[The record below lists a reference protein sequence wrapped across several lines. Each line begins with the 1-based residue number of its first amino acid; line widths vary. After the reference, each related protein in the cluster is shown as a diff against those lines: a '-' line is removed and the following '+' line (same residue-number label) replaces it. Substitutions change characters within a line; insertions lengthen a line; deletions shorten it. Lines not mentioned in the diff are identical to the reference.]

1 MLVALLSLRTESWK
15 QTIRKIWKKATD
27 RNASS
32 STTWC
37 TIYKTQKPSMSYSAW
52 IDMHRVGLS
61 YLSKSCTPPA
71 FNILYIQSG
80 GGCYTADACQR
91 ETSRVMMPA
100 AFLSLLTADLVALAS
115 ETRISMC
122 GVAGIVS

>member
-1 MLVALLSLRTESWK
+1 MPSFFTKEVNKKIRSSINDTRLVCE
-15 QTIRKIWKKATD
+15 I
-27 RNASS
+27 
-32 STTWC
+32 WC

-52 IDMHRVGLS
+52 IDMQRVALS

-80 GGCYTADACQR
+80 GGCYTADVCQR
-91 ETSRVMMPA
+91 ETSRMMMPA

-115 ETRISMC
+115 ETRICMY
-122 GVAGIVS
+122 GVAGIVSWIS